1 MQRKDI
7 KLKKRWVVKI
17 GSALLTKDG
26 QGLHHQVLAQLA
38 EQISKLRELNVEV
51 VLVSSGSIAA
61 GVSKLGM
68 SARPDK
74 LTQLQ
79 AAAAVGQ
86 AALVRAYEDVF
97 AAKDIHIAQM
107 LITHADIAN
116 RERYLNA
123 KGTLLSLL
131 DMKVLAI
138 INENDSVANDE
149 ICFGDNDSLAAL
161 VANLIDAELL
171 VLLTDQNGLY
181 SSDPRSNPDAEL
193 IEQASA
199 NDESLKDMA
208 SGGSTWGRGG
218 MVTKLS
224 AAQLASRSGAS
235 TIIANGREQA
245 ILERLFKGENVGTL
259 LSATDRLKSKKQWLA
274 GQMHVAGTIVVDE
287 GAERVLIESG
297 RSLLPVGVLSFS
309 GEFKRGALVS
319 CRNHQ
324 DKEIARGLI
333 NYSAQE
339 LAKLKGQASE
349 RILELLGYV
358 GEDELIHRD
367 NLFIVK

>member
-161 VANLIDAELL
+161 VTNLIDAELL

-259 LSATDRLKSKKQWLA
+259 LSAADRLKSKKQWLA

-287 GAERVLIESG
+287 GAETVLRESG
-297 RSLLPVGVLSFS
+297 RSLLPVGVLYCEGAFER
-309 GEFKRGALVS
+309 GELVS
-319 CRNHQ
+319 CQ
-324 DKEIARGLI
+324 SQQGKEIARGLS
-333 NYSAQE
+333 NYSAE
-339 LAKLKGQASE
+339 EVAKIKGLPSE
-349 RILELLGYV
+349 EFTRLLGY
-358 GEDELIHRD
+358 GGDAELIHRD
-367 NLFIVK
+367 NLILV